1 MVFLLPAVLI
11 LPPELFVL
19 VPLVQHVP
27 EWLKERYAWYVQT
40 FNIAN
45 YTLASLA
52 AYEALRAVLRI
63 GGLRGHADLRE
74 GASYAA
80 AALAFVLTNH
90 LLLAPMMRLANGDS
104 VRDLALFSFDSLS
117 TNLALVA
124 VGVAIAAL
132 WTRNPWLVA
141 FAIAPL
147 VLIHRSLSVPQLQAE
162 ARIEAKTGL
171 FNARHF
177 GAVFADELARA
188 ARYERPLSLMMAD
201 LDLLREINNSY
212 GHLAGDAVIR
222 GVADVFRQQLRH
234 FDVPARFGGE
244 EFSILLPET
253 PIEQALEIAERVRR
267 AVAAELFEVSTSSD
281 PIRATVSIGVA
292 TFPGDGGDQNELI
305 HQADLAVYRAKLQG
319 RNRVLGGERRAL
331 S

>member
-1 MVFLLPAVLI
+1 MPLDGELQAAERALSRAASAYFFLIVLSGAAIASLYLRRLDDHVHRPWGTFAIFAGAAALTQLFVVWTPRNQSYHTSMVFLVPAVLI

-19 VPLVQHVP
+19 VPLVQHIP

-45 YTLASLA
+45 YTLACLA
-52 AYEALRAVLRI
+52 AFGAWHAVLRI
-63 GGLRGHADLRE
+63 GALDSNPNLRE
-74 GASYAA
+74 GVSYAVV
-80 AALAFVLTNH
+80 ALVFVLTNH
-90 LLLAPMMRLANGDS
+90 LLLGPMMRLANGDS
-104 VRDLALFSFDSLS
+104 LRDLALFSVDSLA

-132 WTRNPWLVA
+132 WHRNAWLVV

-177 GAVFADELARA
+177 ASVFADELARA
-188 ARYERPLSLMMAD
+188 GRYERPLSLLMVD
-201 LDLLREINNSY
+201 LDLLREINNTF
-212 GHLAGDAVIR
+212 GHLAGDAVIQ

-234 FDVPARFGGE
+234 FDIPARFGGE

-253 PIEQALEIAERVRR
+253 PV
-267 AVAAELFEVSTSSD
+267 
-281 PIRATVSIGVA
+281 
-292 TFPGDGGDQNELI
+292 
-305 HQADLAVYRAKLQG
+305 
-319 RNRVLGGERRAL
+319 
-331 S
+331 